1 MTTLVACP
9 CCARHIRPT
18 EPACPFC
25 GLTLEQASRGESG
38 STPWYA
44 IAALSTTLVLSGCPN
59 MMARYGGPPQPESP
73 ARLAQPAQRETMDIY
88 GAPPP
93 RLDQDA
99 GPTAMGQVY
108 GAPPGADPTRNNAPQ
123 DPGGMGEAY
132 GAPPP
137 PNTGSNRD
145 R

>member
-18 EPACPFC
+18 EPSCPFC
-25 GLTLEQASRGESG
+25 GLTLEQAARGETG
-38 STPWYA
+38 NTPWYA
-44 IAALSTTLVLSGCPN
+44 IAALSTTLVLSGCPQ
-59 MMARYGGPPQPESP
+59 MMARYGAPPQPENP
-73 ARLAQPAQRETMDIY
+73 ARIAQPSQRETMDIY

-93 RLDQDA
+93 RLVEPQD
-99 GPTAMGQVY
+99 V
-108 GAPPGADPTRNNAPQ
+108 APVAPQ
-123 DPGGMGEAY
+123 DPGGMAEAY

-137 PNTGSNRD
+137 PNTGNRD